1 MKFALVCPADTVT
14 VGREAARSMRE
25 LVSETTVPPEGAGA
39 SSVTIQVA
47 VPPLPP
53 VITDGLQ
60 VREVAVMAEK
70 PGKICRNATLK
81 TNRATQ
87 PTRFTLRNVRPSLP
101 VPLGLKGS

>member
-1 MKFALVCPADTVT
+1 MKLAVVCPAGTVT

-25 LVSETTVPPEGAGA
+25 LVSVTTLPPAGAGA
-39 SSVTIQVA
+39 SSVTVQFA

-60 VREVAVMAEK
+60 VREVALRVEK
-70 PGKICRNATLK
+70 LGMNCRNATPK

-87 PTRFTLRNVRPSLP
+87 PM
-101 VPLGLKGS
+101 